1 MLTDLGHPLQEHLA
15 NRGISMLT
23 LYGVKKSRA
32 VRCMWVMEELGLEYT
47 HTPLNPHAGETRTS
61 DYLALNPSGKIP
73 TLVHDGFVLTETM
86 AINLYLASNFGG
98 TLLPKDAHNVAK
110 VHQWSSWALTELE
123 PALMAIVREGRRPK
137 DKIDAT
143 RIEDAR
149 ADIHKMIATVFE
161 PQIAQRDYILQG
173 EFTLADI
180 TVASVASSL
189 QLFEISLDAH
199 PATAAWM
206 KRCFAR
212 PAWQRVQ
219 QQT

>member
-1 MLTDLGHPLQEHLA
+1 
-15 NRGISMLT
+15 MLT

-32 VRCMWVMEELGLEYT
+32 VRCMWVMEELGLEFT
-47 HTPLNPHAGETRTS
+47 HIPLNPHVGETRTS

-73 TLVHDGFVLTETM
+73 TLVHDGFALTETM

-98 TLLPKDAHNVAK
+98 ALLPKDAHNVAK
-110 VHQWSSWALTELE
+110 VHQWTSWALTELE

-137 DKIDAT
+137 DKIDDT

-149 ADIHKMIATVFE
+149 TDIHKMIATVLE
-161 PQIAQRDYILQG
+161 PQLAQRDYILQG
-173 EFTLADI
+173 GITLADL

-189 QLFEISLDAH
+189 QAFEISLDAH
-199 PATAAWM
+199 QAVAAWM

-212 PAWQRVQ
+212 PAWLRVQ
-219 QQT
+219 QRT